1 MPEDPISLLRYL
13 LFNLWRQRWLILTVA
28 WLLALLGWVAV
39 AALPDRYTA
48 KAQIFVDTD
57 SILGPLMN
65 NLAVAPD
72 VQGQVQMMRQTLLS
86 RPNLELVAQQAGL
99 LVEDGTP
106 RDKDT
111 VLKRLQRDIEV
122 RPLDAT
128 LLQVSYSAGNPQ
140 LAYTVVQHVLDLFV
154 EENQGHTRRDVD
166 SARAFIDDQIA
177 EYEAKLRNA
186 DLALARFKREHAEEL
201 VGTDRAQRDLDDARA
216 NKKALE
222 SELSSAQ
229 WQRDQLALQRA
240 SIPARVPRADVVQG
254 PTAAETQYEK
264 LQSDLNRLLLV
275 YTDRHPDV
283 INLRRL
289 VDQARVD
296 VDAERRQ
303 QTVVNTLPNPMLAQ
317 LEEQLRGLDLRIADL
332 KRRIGLAGDT
342 VNELARKA
350 ADTPVVEADLLRLT
364 RDYDA
369 LSKNYQELVQRR
381 ETANLAKEMDA
392 KTRSVEFRVVEPP
405 VVPATPSSPWRGV
418 LIAAVALLA
427 LGVGVALALV
437 RILLRRTID
446 RPEQLLASFD
456 IPIAGV
462 VRDVRRRRSQVGA
475 RIETA
480 LACTVALVFVVGVG
494 GLLHRNTVEPIK
506 IDLKPVVDQ
515 LSGWVGVNLAS
526 ALPANGG

>member
-1 MPEDPISLLRYL
+1 MPEDPISFFRYL
-13 LFNLWRQRWLILTVA
+13 LFNLWRQRWLILSVA
-28 WLLALLGWVAV
+28 WLTALLGWVTV

-48 KAQIFVDTD
+48 KAQVFVDTD

-86 RPNLELVAQQAGL
+86 RPNLELVAQEAGL
-99 LVEDGTP
+99 LLEGGTP

-111 VLKRLQRDIEV
+111 VLKRLQKEIEV

-128 LLQVSYSAGNPQ
+128 LLQVSYTAGSPR
-140 LAYTVVQHVLDLFV
+140 LAYAVVQHVLDLFV

-201 VGTDRAQRDLDDARA
+201 IGTDRAQRDLDDARSG
-216 NKKALE
+216 KKALE
-222 SELSSAQ
+222 SELASAE

-240 SIPARVPRADVVQG
+240 SIPARIPRADIVKG
-254 PTAAETQYEK
+254 PTAAETQLEK

-283 INLRRL
+283 INLKRL
-289 VDQARVD
+289 VEQARVELE
-296 VDAERRQ
+296 AERRQ
-303 QTVVNTLPNPMLAQ
+303 QTIVNTLPNPMLAQ
-317 LEEQLRGLDLRIADL
+317 LDEQMRGLDLRIADL
-332 KRRIGLAGDT
+332 KRRIGLASET

-392 KTRSVEFRVVEPP
+392 KTRSVEFRVVDPP
-405 VVPATPSSPWRGV
+405 VIPATPSGPWRGV
-418 LIAAVALLA
+418 LIVAVAVLA
-427 LGVGVALALV
+427 FGIGVALALLRV
-437 RILLRRTID
+437 LLRRTID
-446 RPEQLLASFD
+446 RPEQLLASFE
-456 IPIAGV
+456 IPVAGV
-462 VRDVRRRRSQVGA
+462 VREVRQRRARVGA
-475 RIETA
+475 SFEKA
-480 LACTVALVFVVGVG
+480 LACTMALMFLVGVG
-494 GLLHRNTVEPIK
+494 GLFHRNTVVPLK
-506 IDLKPVVDQ
+506 IDLKPVVDS
-515 LSGWVGVNLAS
+515 LSAWVGVDLAS
-526 ALPANGG
+526 ALPTDRG

>member
-1 MPEDPISLLRYL
+1 VKD
-13 LFNLWRQRWLILTVA
+13 N
-28 WLLALLGWVAV
+28 
-39 AALPDRYTA
+39 
-48 KAQIFVDTD
+48 
-57 SILGPLMN
+57 
-65 NLAVAPD
+65 
-72 VQGQVQMMRQTLLS
+72 
-86 RPNLELVAQQAGL
+86 
-99 LVEDGTP
+99 TP

-111 VLKRLQRDIEV
+111 VLKHLQKEIEV

-128 LLQVSYSAGNPQ
+128 LLQVSYTAGNPR
-140 LAYTVVQHVLDLFV
+140 LAYAVVQHVLDLFV

-177 EYEAKLRNA
+177 EYEAKLRKA

-201 VGTDRAQRDLDDARA
+201 VGTDRAQRDLDDARSG
-216 NKKALE
+216 KKNLE
-222 SELSSAQ
+222 SELSSAE

-240 SIPARVPRADVVQG
+240 SIPARVPRADVMQG
-254 PTAAETQYEK
+254 PTAAEIQFEK

-283 INLRRL
+283 INLKRL
-289 VDQARVD
+289 LEQARVELE
-296 VDAERRQ
+296 AERRQ

-317 LEEQLRGLDLRIADL
+317 LDEQVRGLDLRIADL
-332 KRRIGLAGDT
+332 KRRIGLAGET

-392 KTRSVEFRVVEPP
+392 KTRSVEFRVVDPP

-418 LIAAVALLA
+418 LIATVALLA
-427 LGVGVALALV
+427 LAVGVALAFL

-446 RPEQLLASFD
+446 RPEQLLASFE
-456 IPIAGV
+456 IPVAGV
-462 VRDVRRRRSQVGA
+462 VREVRRRRSEVGSKF
-475 RIETA
+475 ETA
-480 LACTVALVFVVGVG
+480 LACTIALTFLVGIG
-494 GLLHRNTVEPIK
+494 GLLHRNAVEPLK
-506 IDLKPVVDQ
+506 IDLKPVVER
-515 LSGWVGVNLAS
+515 LSTWVGVNLS
-526 ALPANGG
+526 SDLLGDRG